1 MYKFTEKLANSMTIK
16 YANPENKVFS
26 GIIVSGVDR
35 KKILKSLSSKK
46 MGQKSLAVFS
56 NTLKIAK
63 KLSSRETQR

>member
-1 MYKFTEKLANSMTIK
+1 MTIK

>member
-1 MYKFTEKLANSMTIK
+1 VYKFTEKLANSMTIK